1 MQSDPGDVDDLFNA
15 SAPAPPAL
23 SPAKK
28 GSPEQRKDARV
39 RVNWQARVLLPGGRV
54 VELHVY
60 DLSEGGLGL
69 ISEVGIPANTVL
81 TFAIAVPGLHDP
93 AKITAVT
100 GTMKTT
106 HMTIKGNDV
115 HCGGLWVD
123 IASESLERLNQW
135 IRHLRK

>member
-1 MQSDPGDVDDLFNA
+1 MASDPDDVDDLFDV
-15 SAPAPPAL
+15 SAPAPAAF
-23 SPAKK
+23 SPPRKAT
-28 GSPEQRKDARV
+28 PEQRRDARV

-54 VELHVY
+54 VDLHVY
-60 DLSEGGLGL
+60 DLSEGGIGL

-81 TFAIAVPGLHDP
+81 TFAIAVPGLHDS

-115 HCGGLWVD
+115 HCGGLLVS
-123 IASESLERLNQW
+123 IPSESLERLNQW